1 VLSMFYKAVT
11 RAQLSFSLIL
21 TIGAVSLIQ
30 PPAGGAQLA
39 GSSQEAA
46 LGQGLKRMKS
56 GDYSG
61 AARVFRAAALDNPDD
76 PFSRYYLANCLVHM
90 KRHPEA
96 IVEYR
101 RSYEIDPFSAVSGFC
116 RQALL
121 AYNVAVPDI
130 TRPGQTYKV
139 LDRKSDQH
147 VEDAVSM
154 IRRQVADDKNRN
166 VEYANSRAESALK
179 LGERKATMILE
190 DAEREVQDIM
200 ANGTKEYDRR
210 GNLFYHKL
218 REVDQYVV
226 KAKVEEIRRKAKA
239 QAEEV
244 RRDARER
251 SLAHKAWSESRKDSL
266 DGVADNLEKQLVSDK
281 IRKTGVALNPI
292 GTGLYV
298 RNYVTDPKKPVPV
311 VRQSVVRI
319 LDHGALP
326 ETDYNSGMNPIQ
338 SRELEPIEFG
348 EDEKPIKPGWTV
360 RGSRLH

>member
-1 VLSMFYKAVT
+1 MFSMFRKAVT
-11 RAQLSFSLIL
+11 LAQLSLSLIM
-21 TIGAVSLIQ
+21 TIGAMSLIQ
-30 PPAGGAQLA
+30 PPARGAQLT
-39 GSSQEAA
+39 GVDPA
-46 LGQGLKRMKS
+46 LGQGLKRMKG
-56 GDYSG
+56 GDYNG
-61 AARVFRAAALDNPDD
+61 AARFFRSAALDNPED

-101 RSYEIDPFSAVSGFC
+101 RSYEIDPFSTVSGFC

-139 LDRKSDQH
+139 LEPKSDRH

-154 IRRQVADDKNRN
+154 IRRQAADDKNRN
-166 VEYANSRAESALK
+166 VEYANSRAESAIK
-179 LGERKATMILE
+179 LGERKARIILE

-200 ANGTKEYDRR
+200 ANGTKQYDPR

-218 REVDQYVV
+218 REVDQYLV

-239 QAEEV
+239 QAEEA

-251 SLAHKAWSESRKDSL
+251 SLAYKAWSESRKDSL
-266 DGVADNLEKQLVSDK
+266 DGVADNLEKQLVSEK

-298 RNYVTDPKKPVPV
+298 RNYVTDPRKPIPV
-311 VRQSVVRI
+311 VHQSVVRI
-319 LDHGALP
+319 LDHGVLP
-326 ETDYNSGMNPIQ
+326 ESDSDTSGMRSSQ
-338 SRELEPIEFG
+338 ELEPIEFG